1 MGYYL
6 KKEFAGLTY
15 NEAVMILD
23 KVLEN
28 MQKVNVAF
36 LKYAIMKTL
45 LYINILYLKDL
56 LKFQY
61 NNI

>member
-1 MGYYL
+1 MNKEIESFMFKYIVDNRPLEEMGYYL

-36 LKYAIMKTL
+36 LK
-45 LYINILYLKDL
+45 
-56 LKFQY
+56 
-61 NNI
+61 